1 MSAISWNC
9 RGLGNPLTVNNLQ
22 NVVLEKDPTLVFL
35 METKFDVSEME
46 GVKRIINRQQGLV
59 VPSRK
64 RAGGL
69 ALLWRNSLQVDILSY
84 SPGHIDAVVSE
95 EQGRQ
100 KWRFTGFYGQP
111 ETSKRGES
119 WSLLE
124 GLSHRCNLPWVC
136 MGDFNE
142 IMHAKEKSG
151 GGARPEGQM
160 RCFRETINRCSLR
173 DLGYVGSDFTWSRKL
188 GSRGWVRERLDRA
201 LVSTDWAGVFP
212 RVNLHHL
219 STSVSDH
226 SILVLQ
232 ETKQQRK
239 KRRQARPFRFE
250 SMWLEDDKCNK
261 VVEEAWERGRS
272 NFSPWPL

>member
-22 NVVLEKDPTLVFL
+22 KVVLEKDPTLVFL
-35 METKFDVSEME
+35 METKFDVSEMD
-46 GVKRIINRQQGLV
+46 GVKRKINRQQGLV
-59 VPSRK
+59 VLSRK

-69 ALLWRNSLQVDILSY
+69 ALLWRNSLQVDVMSY

-95 EQGRQ
+95 EQGRK

-124 GLSHRCNLPWVC
+124 DLSHRSKLPWVC

-142 IMHAKEKSG
+142 IMHAKEKSD

-160 RCFRETINRCSLR
+160 RCFHETINRCSLR
-173 DLGYVGSDFTWSRKL
+173 DMGYVGSDYTWSRRL

-201 LVSTDWAGVFP
+201 LVSTDWAGIFP
-212 RVNLHHL
+212 RVKLHHL

-232 ETKQQRK
+232 ETNHQRK
-239 KRRQARPFRFE
+239 KRRQARLF
-250 SMWLEDDKCNK
+250 
-261 VVEEAWERGRS
+261 
-272 NFSPWPL
+272 